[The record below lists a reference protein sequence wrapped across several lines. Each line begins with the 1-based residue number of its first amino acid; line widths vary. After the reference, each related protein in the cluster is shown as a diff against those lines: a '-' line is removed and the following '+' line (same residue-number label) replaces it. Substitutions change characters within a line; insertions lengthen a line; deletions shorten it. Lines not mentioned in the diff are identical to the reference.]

1 LDPSF
6 DLKKFYW
13 LYSYYKFGAKI
24 KLEHE
29 LFFTHF
35 EYTNSKDLAR
45 LALYIKY
52 VELNLS
58 KMVYTNDILDKKIT

>member
-1 LDPSF
+1 MVVL
-6 DLKKFYW
+6 
-13 LYSYYKFGAKI
+13 I

-29 LFFTHF
+29 LFFTLF

-45 LALYIKY
+45 LALYMQKY

-58 KMVYTNDILDKKIT
+58 KMVYTNDILDKK